1 MHADT
6 ASSDADAVGCSAP
19 HAHTA
24 ERRGAAQDML
34 EVGMASFVID
44 EHARHGSVHTYSAA
58 CAAGDCNRDLG
69 VETGMS
75 GSGGSGTQR
84 RTAAAAQLGDRRD
97 AERQRHELNAP
108 SRDCA
113 QRALQSRWCKA
124 RATCLSW
131 FAMPATSV
139 QCADG
144 IRRDSQ
150 GLGRQSRDYQLVLTV
165 TSQWHTLRVASCR
178 VASAAAWGSPSS

>member
-69 VETGMS
+69 VETGVS

-84 RTAAAAQLGDRRD
+84 RTASAAQLGDRRD
-97 AERQRHELNAP
+97 AERQHACGRAEPGLRSTSTAKSLVQSPSNLSFMVCNACNISAVRRRHQARLTGLRPAVPRLPTSTRSDLTVAHSPCRILP
-108 SRDCA
+108 SR
-113 QRALQSRWCKA
+113 
-124 RATCLSW
+124 
-131 FAMPATSV
+131 
-139 QCADG
+139 
-144 IRRDSQ
+144 
-150 GLGRQSRDYQLVLTV
+150 
-165 TSQWHTLRVASCR
+165 
-178 VASAAAWGSPSS
+178 